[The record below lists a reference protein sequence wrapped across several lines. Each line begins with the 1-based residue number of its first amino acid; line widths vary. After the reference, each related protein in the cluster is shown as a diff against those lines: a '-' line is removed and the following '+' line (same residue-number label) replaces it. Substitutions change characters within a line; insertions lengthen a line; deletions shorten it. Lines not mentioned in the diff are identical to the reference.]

1 MLQGHIPNTSNFV
14 TSESLD
20 LKVKQV
26 VDKIPDI
33 AGLTKTSDLTNLG
46 TKNSLKEVTDKIPTL
61 ATQNEL
67 KVVSDRI
74 KNLGTTAALN
84 LVKAKILKNDNLVT
98 KANVTAAIKTGI
110 NKIPNTEK
118 FVKNTDFSMLE
129 AKVTTALSR
138 VRSFEITEGSRTQEQ
153 LIRV

>member
-1 MLQGHIPNTSNFV
+1 MP
-14 TSESLD
+14 
-20 LKVKQV
+20 
-26 VDKIPDI
+26 
-33 AGLTKTSDLTNLG
+33 
-46 TKNSLKEVTDKIPTL
+46 
-61 ATQNEL
+61 
-67 KVVSDRI
+67 DRI
-74 KNLGTTAALN
+74 ENLGTTAALN

-98 KANVTAAIKTGI
+98 KANFTAAIKTGI

-138 VRSFEITEGSRTQEQ
+138 VRSFEITEGHRTQEQ

>member
-61 ATQNEL
+61 STQNEL
-67 KVVSDRI
+67 KVVSGRI
-74 KNLGTTAALN
+74 KNLGTTA
-84 LVKAKILKNDNLVT
+84 VKAKILKNDNLVT
-98 KANVTAAIKTGI
+98 KANFTAAIKTGI
-110 NKIPNTEK
+110 NKIPHTEK

-138 VRSFEITEGSRTQEQ
+138 VRSVEITEGPRTLEQ